1 MSEWQEIRIKE
12 FANVVA
18 GGTPSTGNDEYW
30 NGNIGWITP
39 ADLSNYKFRYISN
52 GERNITEL
60 GLQKSS
66 ACLLPKNT
74 VLLSSRAPIGYV
86 AIAETELA
94 TNQGFKN
101 LVCDETKADY
111 RFIYY
116 WLSLNTEVLKSF
128 ASGATFPEISASNV
142 KRIKAI
148 LPDIPTQ
155 KRIADILSAYDDLIE
170 NNNRRIA
177 LLEKAAQ
184 ELYKEWFVRFRFPG
198 YENAKFENG
207 LPEGWERTTFEKIA
221 SFQNGYAF
229 KSNELLDSAEPN
241 TYEVFKQGHI
251 KRGGGFKA
259 EGTKSWYHKSLCTGL
274 QKFVLHKKDVLMA
287 MTDMKDNVAILGNT
301 AIMPYDNRYI
311 LNQRVGLL
319 RPTHYRGTDFA
330 YIHLLTNSYDF
341 VQDLRSRANRGVQVN
356 LSAVQIRESE
366 TVVPSEIINKKFAK
380 IMDPIFEE
388 IFNIMIQSENLAKQR
403 DLLLPRLMSGKIDI
417 DNKKQAEVLRP
428 IKLSYDEFL
437 SELGMAARAKRISDA
452 DLKAMYEAY
461 LDDETE

>member
-1 MSEWQEIRIKE
+1 MSEWTTRRLEEIIQVNPTVKLTKGEVYPFIDIDKVSPLLRSVTNEEEKVYDGQSCSK
-12 FANVVA
+12 FC
-18 GGTPSTGNDEYW
+18 
-30 NGNIGWITP
+30 NGDTVFSRITP
-39 ADLSNYKFRYISN
+39 CLENRKIAKVSIDGQAAFGSTEFYVFRAKEGKSDEDFVYYLTSSDAVVLPAINSMTGASGRQRADK
-52 GERNITEL
+52 
-60 GLQKSS
+60 
-66 ACLLPKNT
+66 
-74 VLLSSRAPIGYV
+74 
-86 AIAETELA
+86 
-94 TNQGFKN
+94 
-101 LVCDETKADY
+101 
-111 RFIYY
+111 RFIERTK
-116 WLSLNTEVLKSF
+116 LNV
-128 ASGATFPEISASNV
+128 
-142 KRIKAI
+142 
-148 LPDIPTQ
+148 PDLPTQ

-198 YENAKFENG
+198 CENAKFENG

-229 KSNELLDSAEPN
+229 KSNELLDSAEPD

-403 DLLLPRLMSGKIDI
+403 DLLLPRLMSGKL
-417 DNKKQAEVLRP
+417 EV
-428 IKLSYDEFL
+428 
-437 SELGMAARAKRISDA
+437 
-452 DLKAMYEAY
+452 
-461 LDDETE
+461 